1 MAYVARPIQ
10 QLSLKGPEIWILDWY
25 GGLVENPRD
34 RGGQSVECILTPCT
48 RNPETA
54 TGLNRHLKRQI
65 VATVGIS
72 AINAIGMG
80 RQYVN
85 GNLVPFISKLGF
97 TEEVIT
103 FRFAPKREGTVHETM
118 LNQVGVHDY
127 SALINGQLTGDGVYS
142 AVKVVHGLLTSTNH
156 PKSPDKNASARYPA
170 QLRVMFHELEIIR
183 FYYTNSQHLV
193 KSVFSDSFQ
202 EDKLERDVVFSKYEK
217 PHRMPDADT
226 CRFEY
231 QMGFYHDDLPII
243 GRTLFDPLAMRGV
256 RRVYQ
261 SMLVSTVNEISD
273 RKTAYPRTIFP
284 YMDSVELTLTGRRL
298 KLKDGSYIFAVHR
311 IESCD
316 APFPFESLSA
326 QCAVQ
331 PGGEKK
337 APPGSPAAF
346 PLRPPKVTGPGQ
358 KDGELDTEGQPL
370 EDSGFVDCIPDK
382 RRFLQLKDGYLR
394 IEKARVNTHT
404 MGEQLPDIFNPM
416 LTKSSPGT
424 PTPGQSESVRQ
435 KIIDS
440 LEGSDSP
447 FDMEK
452 FIAILSRLKSR
463 NHSWSV
469 STIAL
474 SENARQNPVSKVTYC
489 GFPSIACPERK
500 SVFRQ
505 FSFHDRAK
513 EKRRH
518 LVCAQILANGKY
530 LYLLEA
536 ERRKNDQGNEM
547 DAMPILVLWSNGF
560 VKVENKRFQ
569 LVLTE
574 TVKNP
579 SKTWPQD
586 VSVFGLMRG
595 TIDHRRESKAVKMGK
610 SLSED
615 KRNELNLKDAVERI
629 ESFVTRVLE
638 LAR

>member
-10 QLSLKGPEIWILDWY
+10 QFNFKGPEVWMLDWY

-48 RNPETA
+48 RNPEAA
-54 TGLNRHLKRQI
+54 TGLNRHIQRQ
-65 VATVGIS
+65 VVTTVGVS
-72 AINAIGMG
+72 AINAISTG

-85 GNLVPFISKLGF
+85 GNFVPFISKFGF
-97 TEEVIT
+97 PEEIIT
-103 FRFAPKREGTVHETM
+103 FRFAPKREGTVHETT
-118 LNQVGVHDY
+118 LDQVGVYDY
-127 SALINGQLTGDGVYS
+127 SALINAKLTGDGVCS
-142 AVKVVHGLLTSTNH
+142 AVKLVHGLLTSTNH
-156 PKSPDKNASARYPA
+156 PKSPDKFASARYPA

-183 FYYTNSQHLV
+183 FYYTNSPHLV

-202 EDKLERDVVFSKYEK
+202 EDNLERDVIFSKYEK
-217 PHRMPDADT
+217 PHRMLDDGT

-231 QMGFYHDDLPII
+231 QLGFYHDDLPII

-261 SMLVSTVNEISD
+261 SLLVSTVNEISD
-273 RKTAYPRTIFP
+273 RKTAYPRTLFP

-316 APFPFESLSA
+316 APFPFDSLSA

-331 PGGEKK
+331 PGGDKK

-346 PLRPPKVTGPGQ
+346 PQRPPKVTGPGQ
-358 KDGELDTEGQPL
+358 KGGELDTEGQPF
-370 EDSGFVDCIPDK
+370 EDSGFADCIPDK
-382 RRFLQLKDGYLR
+382 RRFLQLKEGYLR
-394 IEKARVNTHT
+394 IEKARDNTHT
-404 MGEQLPDIFNPM
+404 AGEQSSVIFNPM

-424 PTPGQSESVRQ
+424 STSGQSESVKQ

-440 LEGSDSP
+440 LEGSEPP

-452 FIAILSRLKSR
+452 FITILSGLQSR
-463 NHSWSV
+463 NRSWSV
-469 STIAL
+469 STISL
-474 SENARQNPVSKVTYC
+474 SENARKDPISKVTYC
-489 GFPSIACPERK
+489 GFPSIACPARK

-518 LVCAQILANGKY
+518 LVCAEILASGKY
-530 LYLLEA
+530 VYLLEA

-547 DAMPILVLWSNGF
+547 DAMPILVLWANGF
-560 VKVENKRFQ
+560 VKIENRRFQ

-574 TVKNP
+574 TVNNP

-586 VSVFGLMRG
+586 VSAFGLMRG
-595 TIDHRRESKAVKMGK
+595 TIDHRRESKVAKVGK
-610 SLSED
+610 SQSEEE
-615 KRNELNLKDAVERI
+615 RNALNLEDAVERI
-629 ESFVTRVLE
+629 ESFVIRVLE
-638 LAR
+638 LTR